1 MLRALFFIDSLNMQP
16 SNKFNTIA
24 FVVAGA
30 GISTF
35 AGMDVVMKGLSLS
48 LGAYNA
54 MFWRSIISVSLA
66 ALLYLWWR
74 PAWPTVDVIRLHLW
88 RGFIISIM
96 AFLFFWGLKYL
107 PVAEAIGLS
116 FIAPLIALYLAVVIL
131 KEDIGKHAIIAS
143 LIGLL
148 GAVIIVSGRL
158 SGEYDEEMGKGIAAI
173 LLSAVMYAYNI
184 ILQRQQAL
192 VAGPV
197 EIAFFQN
204 STIIVLFASLSPFF
218 AVVPT
223 IDYVPMLAAAA
234 VLGLVSSLM
243 MSWAYARAPANMLI
257 PVEYTAF
264 GWAALF
270 GWFVFGETVTLTT
283 ILGTTLIVAGCLV
296 TAWQKPEHVDHIETT
311 AV

>member
-1 MLRALFFIDSLNMQP
+1 MP
-16 SNKFNTIA
+16 SPTKFSAIA
-24 FVVAGA
+24 FAVAGA

-54 MFWRSIISVSLA
+54 MLWRSLISVSLA
-66 ALLYLWWR
+66 GLLYLMWR
-74 PAWPTVDVIRLHLW
+74 PAWPTADVIRLHLW

-116 FIAPLIALYLAVVIL
+116 FIAPLLALYLAAVIL
-131 KEDIGKHAIIAS
+131 KENIGKQAIAAS
-143 LIGLL
+143 VIGLV
-148 GAVIIVSGRL
+148 GAAIIVSGRL
-158 SGEYDEEMGKGIAAI
+158 GGNYEEETGKGIAAI
-173 LLSAVMYAYNI
+173 LLSAVLYAYNI

-192 VAGPV
+192 LAGPV

-218 AVVPT
+218 AQVPA
-223 IDYVPMLAAAA
+223 IGVVPMLAAAA
-234 VLGLVSSLM
+234 VLGLVSLMM

-270 GWFVFGETVTLTT
+270 GWFAFGETVTLTT
-283 ILGTTLIVAGCLV
+283 ILGTTLIVIACLI
-296 TAWQKPEHVDHIETT
+296 TAWQKPEHVDHVKTT
-311 AV
+311 AI